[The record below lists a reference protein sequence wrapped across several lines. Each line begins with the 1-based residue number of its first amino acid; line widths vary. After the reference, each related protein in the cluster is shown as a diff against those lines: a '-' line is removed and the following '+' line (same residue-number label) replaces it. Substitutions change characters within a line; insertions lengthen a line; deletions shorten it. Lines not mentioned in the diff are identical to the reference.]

1 MVSPKQTT
9 RSSVDVEIPNR
20 FVFAESHRTFR
31 ASKIRWGFKLLFGH
45 KPNPDDALIQRFAES
60 YMQAD
65 KVGDAVAE
73 ELFASMKPQQGMRL
87 LKQGIEQG
95 ADSLIQDNG
104 ECDAPALFDLIKK
117 AEHKPEWVDQSKLD
131 LAWRTIHR
139 CGRHAMYALGDLALL
154 GGYANADIAKPLA
167 FTGALNGNSSFDR
180 VSETT
185 SFWFDVTTPGGL
197 DIHAKGYNSAIR
209 VRIMHALV
217 RRRLLAHPD
226 WNSAE
231 WGLPINQGDSLA
243 TNVAFSM
250 LMILGCKML
259 GWRFEDEDIEAVLHL
274 WRYAGY
280 LMGDNYQLLPQTH
293 QEGVNWLYMV
303 AMASRINPDKDSLEL
318 AGSYLEAFRE
328 VPGSPLYQTFVY
340 WLHRVYSGF
349 FIPGDIRKALNLPTT
364 YGLKLLPALQAPVVW
379 SLDWLSRRWPA
390 LDKKLRGFGRAGQ
403 AYIVSSRLQGREV
416 DFQDKQT
423 LTR

>member
-1 MVSPKQTT
+1 MP
-9 RSSVDVEIPNR
+9 EIPVR
-20 FVFAESHRTFR
+20 FVYQQQITTLR
-31 ASKIRWGFKLLFGH
+31 ARKIRLGFALLFGH
-45 KPNPDDALIQRFAES
+45 RPQPSAQLVDQFARA

-65 KVGDAVAE
+65 TIGDAVAE
-73 ELFASMKPQQGMRL
+73 ELFVQRKPAQGMAL
-87 LKQGIEQG
+87 LKQGLEHG
-95 ADSLIQDNG
+95 AASLSEADGQ
-104 ECDAPALFDLIKK
+104 CQTPALSRLLSK
-117 AEHKPEWVDQSKLD
+117 AEQQPDWLD
-131 LAWRTIHR
+131 DAKVARACETIHR

-154 GGYANADIAKPLA
+154 GGYANSDIAKPLA

-197 DIHAKGYNSAIR
+197 AVHSKGYNSAIKVR
-209 VRIMHALV
+209 VMHALV
-217 RRRLLAHPD
+217 RRRLLQHPD

-231 WGLPINQGDSLA
+231 WGLPINQGDALA

-259 GWRFEDEDIEAVLHL
+259 GWRFDDDDIEAILHL
-274 WRYAGY
+274 WRYTGY
-280 LMGDNYQLLPQTH
+280 LMGDNYRLLPETRQ
-293 QEGVNWLYMV
+293 QGVDWLYMV
-303 AMASRINPDKDSLEL
+303 AVSARINPDKDSLEL
-318 AGSYLEAFRE
+318 ASSYLQAFRD
-328 VPGSPLYQTFVY
+328 VPGSSVYKTFVY

-349 FIPGDIRKALNLPTT
+349 FLPGDIRKALQLPTT
-364 YGLKLLPALQAPVVW
+364 YCLKLLPLLQAPVVY

-390 LDKKLRGFGRAGQ
+390 LDRRLRGFGRAGQ

-416 DFQDKQT
+416 EFQDKPT